1 MKGDNSEI
9 AGFVFQHDGAHP
21 DSSFDDEPSRGSLL
35 CYDLVVLPLLLIAS
49 TYYYDPRGMW
59 RCTRNHHLAAA
70 TGIGTL
76 RNAVDKRHRSAQQQG
91 GIGETAAGAVL
102 GGLLGGP
109 FGALFG
115 ASVGSRMGAQKALNR
130 ARQQEMERL
139 GLTQEMLDTANG
151 VGLALE
157 RSNEGLRAVQD
168 SLDTQQRLARR
179 LEADATQLYEKA
191 QIAMTENEE
200 QQARQWLMQ
209 RTEVQDKLK
218 QVLKNCAEER
228 QRLNKMED
236 NVEQLQRRALEVE
249 TLMRRSVSAKT
260 LSSQELSLPVE
271 DPLLQKF
278 KDLGID

>member
-1 MKGDNSEI
+1 MKSETVRLL
-9 AGFVFQHDGAHP
+9 ALR
-21 DSSFDDEPSRGSLL
+21 SSMM
-35 CYDLVVLPLLLIAS
+35 VLILILLLTISHPVEAFCVTTS
-49 TYYYDPRGMW
+49 SSCSSSRRLLLRPA
-59 RCTRNHHLAAA
+59 RNVARYEKLPNNWDRDIEERSRLKAAA
-70 TGIGTL
+70 
-76 RNAVDKRHRSAQQQG
+76 SQQQG

-115 ASVGSRMGAQKALNR
+115 ASMGSRMGAQKALNK

-139 GLTQEMLDTANG
+139 GLTQDMLDTANS

-157 RSNEGLRAVQD
+157 RSNEGLKAVQD

-179 LEADATQLYEKA
+179 LEADAKQLYEKA
-191 QIAMTENEE
+191 QRALTENNQEE
-200 QQARQWLMQ
+200 QARQWLMQ

-228 QRLNKMED
+228 QRLQKMED

-260 LSSQELSLPVE
+260 LSSSELALPVE